1 VLARDVEAFAAAA
14 GYTETG
20 RRSELRAT
28 MTRPGR
34 TTLRLELVPTGGRV
48 FGGAYA
54 LEISTARPVLPHS
67 SGLEVKGKGVVR
79 KQGIAFR
86 PRRADA
92 HGAALATRLGGDD
105 RLVEALQRVHFERIR
120 VEPDGRPVI
129 RHMGG
134 SVVWMLFP
142 PMARPIA
149 IGDEQVRATADAL
162 EAFAEAGAAAP

>member
-1 VLARDVEAFAAAA
+1 VLARDVEAFAAA

-20 RRSELRAT
+20 RRGELRAT
-28 MTRPGR
+28 MTRPAR
-34 TTLRLELVPTGGRV
+34 TTLRLELVPTGGRI

-54 LEISTARPVLPHS
+54 LEISTARPVLPRS
-67 SGLEVKGKGVVR
+67 GGLEAKGKGVVR
-79 KQGIAFR
+79 MQGIAFR
-86 PRRADA
+86 SRKG
-92 HGAALATRLGGDD
+92 GAAGGSLAARLGDDD

-149 IGDEQVRATADAL
+149 IGDEQVRATVDAL
-162 EAFAEAGAAAP
+162 EAFVRVGEGAS